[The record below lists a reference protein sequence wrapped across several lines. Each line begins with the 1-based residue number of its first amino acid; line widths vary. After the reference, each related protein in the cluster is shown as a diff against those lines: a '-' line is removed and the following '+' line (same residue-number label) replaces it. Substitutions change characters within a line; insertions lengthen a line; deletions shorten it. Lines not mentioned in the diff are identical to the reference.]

1 MIGNRVYG
9 CDDCQIICPWN
20 RFAKNTEEHD
30 YRVRHGLDAASL
42 IDLFQWSEDEFL
54 KKTEGSAIRRIGYD
68 CWIRNIAIGLGNAPT
83 TKAVIDALKR
93 HEDHPSEMVKEHV
106 QWALQQHASGR

>member
-1 MIGNRVYG
+1 MPLEPV
-9 CDDCQIICPWN
+9 CE
-20 RFAKNTEEHD
+20 NTEEHD